1 MLLWTLGCMLSFWIS
16 VFIFFRYIL
25 RIGIAG
31 LYGSSIF
38 SFLRNLHTV
47 FHSGF
52 TNLHPYQQ
60 CTRVP
65 FSPHP
70 LQHWL
75 FVDFLMIAILT
86 GVWWYLI
93 VVLICFNVTTT
104 ACQRFRWWLALFSNT
119 LLFKLRYVHYF

>member
-38 SFLRNLHTV
+38 SFLRSLHTV